1 MARGPTTARR
11 RVERWSERSRGVRK
25 GREELR
31 TGCVTGHVRTEGGHE
46 GSLPPE
52 LTYTNVNA
60 HRHVP
65 DPALSSSP
73 REAAH
78 ESSRFFFFGYG
89 GRREAAASDARAR
102 RTGRRLDS
110 LAETVSNHQP
120 LHPMKIDGGKEAA
133 AIEAC
138 ARRRRY

>member
-25 GREELR
+25 VREELR

-60 HRHVP
+60 HRHLIQHLITP
-65 DPALSSSP
+65 RSSTRKQSLFLFWIW
-73 REAAH
+73 RKE
-78 ESSRFFFFGYG
+78 G
-89 GRREAAASDARAR
+89 GRGE
-102 RTGRRLDS
+102 
-110 LAETVSNHQP
+110 
-120 LHPMKIDGGKEAA
+120 
-133 AIEAC
+133 
-138 ARRRRY
+138 